1 MKILFKYKTQLIS
14 FIYTQDLFYT
24 DYGRNPAATA
34 MQKALHEAACNAHW
48 QLVEA
53 DEADWDLMGSL
64 TEQIMN
70 ERLM

>member
-1 MKILFKYKTQLIS
+1 
-14 FIYTQDLFYT
+14 
-24 DYGRNPAATA
+24 

-64 TEQIMN
+64 TEEIMN